1 MHGSSLKRAERL
13 SQASGLLWAIIIL
26 ASASALLVPLLVLDL
41 GLVLQ
46 YLVTPDSHAPARES
60 VLGPYAGWPFQGVL
74 NRSGSSYLLILLL
87 IGVLLALLNT
97 AALLVFQRLLHKY
110 ALQVSVALRRA
121 IHDQAFVLGP
131 HELLSPVRS
140 RPEELFVE
148 RVEAVRR
155 GLVRWWDAMPRSV
168 VEIVLLLL
176 LALMLNFWLS
186 LLVILLAL
194 YIAPLAAVGSGRLA
208 HERLP
213 TASRRTNCA
222 AN

>member
-1 MHGSSLKRAERL
+1 M
-13 SQASGLLWAIIIL
+13 
-26 ASASALLVPLLVLDL
+26 
-41 GLVLQ
+41 
-46 YLVTPDSHAPARES
+46 
-60 VLGPYAGWPFQGVL
+60 LGPYAGWLFRGVL
-74 NRSGSSYLLILLL
+74 DRSGPTYLLILVF
-87 IGVLLALLNT
+87 IGGMLALLNT

-131 HELLSPVRS
+131 HELLTPVRS
-140 RPEELFVE
+140 RAEELFVE
-148 RVEAVRR
+148 RVEAVRH

-194 YIAPLAAVGSGRLA
+194 YIAPVARGWQRQARR
-208 HERLP
+208 ERLL
-213 TASRRTNCA
+213 TASRRRSCA
-222 AN
+222 ASLLRRCGWLRWLSATRSNGLRGSGSMRRCSGTPRLGFGPSPPRRP